1 MMTRPQEMIDA
12 AKAMNE
18 YQVARLKA
26 DETLS
31 REAMATVAFAMG
43 GFALYWET
51 VKEIIATAPGDQRE
65 QLAMA
70 RHVTVFL
77 RENLERIEAELARTA
92 D

>member
-31 REAMATVAFAMG
+31 R
-43 GFALYWET
+43 
-51 VKEIIATAPGDQRE
+51 
-65 QLAMA
+65 
-70 RHVTVFL
+70 L